1 MDISAGPIGLIIDDL
16 TGGRLKTFEN
26 YNVVRLLSEGRYAE
40 AILFVS
46 NNSDSPFNFIEETLL
61 GIDTRVSS
69 RITYT
74 GSTQLPTLSKIGE
87 NDNKWEGANTSTWKD
102 PDQGSTAYPNSPP
115 PGTFTVTSESQANS
129 IFQNPNSTAVERAAA
144 QGFYRSGAVTSTNVP
159 TGITVTSESQANSIL
174 QNPNA
179 TETERQAA
187 REYYGAASAPASDGA
202 YKFSRVGGVEELEAE
217 FRSGHNKYSIGVAF
231 VGGYTVNSNSGLANP
246 PYGVESIN
254 SEQVKALRRFMST
267 FYKVWP
273 GGQAWGHNDTDPQR
287 KPDPGFSVPQFVRS
301 NFGKENASLSGT
313 TPPLTPEEIAAQR
326 REGS

>member
-1 MDISAGPIGLIIDDL
+1 
-16 TGGRLKTFEN
+16 
-26 YNVVRLLSEGRYAE
+26 
-40 AILFVS
+40 
-46 NNSDSPFNFIEETLL
+46 
-61 GIDTRVSS
+61 
-69 RITYT
+69 
-74 GSTQLPTLSKIGE
+74 
-87 NDNKWEGANTSTWKD
+87 
-102 PDQGSTAYPNSPP
+102 
-115 PGTFTVTSESQANS
+115 
-129 IFQNPNSTAVERAAA
+129 
-144 QGFYRSGAVTSTNVP
+144 
-159 TGITVTSESQANSIL
+159 VTSESQANSIL

-187 REYYGAASAPASDGA
+187 REYYGTASAPASDGA

-217 FRSGHNKYSIGVAF
+217 FRSATRDITEVVVHWTAHFLNQDIGAEEIHSQHKTDGWSGIGYHYVIRKDGTIERGRPLQKRGAHAKANGHNKYSIGVAF